1 MRKCNKHILWL
12 LAMTPLVGNA
22 QNSGDGKGI
31 FSDITPADVT
41 ATAKLTMPQKW
52 TFTDCMNY
60 AIANSTEVRRS
71 LLSILQADENVG
83 AAKDEWL
90 PTVGFS
96 TNQNFTN
103 YPVST
108 EGRTSNAYGSSYG
121 VNASWTVWEGNVRKY
136 RLESA
141 KLQRQQQFLA
151 GDDAVKDITLG
162 VLSAYLNIM
171 YAQETVEIARQTL
184 EVSTSQTQRAKRLME
199 SGRTSKVDYAQIE
212 SQMAQD
218 QYSLTQAES
227 NLATAKMNMK
237 KILNLGLDYDLEI
250 DRPSLSDSEISVSL
264 PAMKQ
269 TYDLA
274 AAWLPGIK
282 SNEISKEVYA
292 NDIKIAKAGN
302 LPNIALQGGVGTGY
316 NSGGKSWGWQM
327 GHGLNENVG
336 LSLSVPIYDG
346 NATRRAVAKAK
357 LASLDYD
364 ITREELLNNLSQT
377 IENLYVDANNAKAKY
392 ESGVK
397 QLEATQMTADLVNRQ
412 FELGLV
418 NPLELLTAHNN
429 LLNARLELLQSK
441 FMAILSN
448 KTISYYATSN
458 VTL

>member
-1 MRKCNKHILWL
+1 MLRSKIYLLTL
-12 LAMTPLVGNA
+12 LAALPISGMA
-22 QNSGDGKGI
+22 QSQAKAV
-31 FSDITPADVT
+31 FSDITPSDVT
-41 ATAKLTMPQKW
+41 AQKKGDMPEKW
-52 TFTDCMNY
+52 TFADCMDY
-60 AIANSTEVRRS
+60 AVANSTDVRRA
-71 LLSILQADENVG
+71 LLSILQADENIG
-83 AAKDEWL
+83 SAKDAWL

-96 TNQNFTN
+96 TNHSFTN
-103 YPVST
+103 YPVAT
-108 EGRTSNAYGSSYG
+108 EGRNSNVYGSSYG

-141 KLQRQQQFLA
+141 KLQRQQQLLA
-151 GDDAVKDITLG
+151 GDDAIKEITLG

-171 YAQETVEIARQTL
+171 YAQETVAIAQQTL
-184 EVSTSQTQRAKRLME
+184 EVSTSQTNRAKRLME

-218 QYSLTQAES
+218 QYNLVQAQS

-237 KILNLGLDYDLEI
+237 KILNLGLEYDFEI
-250 DRPSLSDSEISVSL
+250 SEPTLSDSEISPML
-264 PAMKQ
+264 PAKEE
-269 TYDLA
+269 TYNLA

-282 SNEISKEVYA
+282 SNEISKDVYA

-302 LPNIALQGGVGTGY
+302 LPNIALNGGVGTGY
-316 NSGGKSWGWQM
+316 TSGGNSWGWQM

-336 LSLSVPIYDG
+336 VSLSVPIYDG
-346 NATRRAVAKAK
+346 NATRRSVAKAK
-357 LASLDYD
+357 LAALDYD

-377 IENLYVDANNAKAKY
+377 IENLYIDADNAKAKY
-392 ESGVK
+392 ASGTK

-458 VTL
+458 VNL

>member
-1 MRKCNKHILWL
+1 MFRYKTYL
-12 LAMTPLVGNA
+12 LTLLVATPFMGLA
-22 QNSGDGKGI
+22 QPEVKAV
-31 FSDITPADVT
+31 FSDINPSDVT
-41 ATAKLTMPQKW
+41 APKKGNMPSKW
-52 TFTDCMNY
+52 TFADCMEY
-60 AIANSTEVRRS
+60 AVANSTDVRRA
-71 LLSILQADENVG
+71 LLSILQADENIG
-83 AAKDEWL
+83 SAKDAWL

-103 YPVST
+103 YPVAT
-108 EGRTSNAYGSSYG
+108 EGRTSNVYGSSYG

-141 KLQRQQQFLA
+141 KLQRRQQLLA
-151 GDDAVKDITLG
+151 GDDAIKEITLG

-171 YAQETVEIARQTL
+171 YAQETVSIAQQTL
-184 EVSTSQTQRAKRLME
+184 EVSTSQTNRARRLME

-218 QYSLTQAES
+218 QYNLVQAQN
-227 NLATAKMNMK
+227 NLSSAKMNMK
-237 KILNLGLDYDLEI
+237 KILNLGIDYDFEI
-250 DRPSLSDSEISVSL
+250 SEPILSDSEINPLL
-264 PAMKQ
+264 PAKQ
-269 TYDLA
+269 ETYDLA
-274 AAWLPGIK
+274 ATWLPGLK
-282 SNEISKEVYA
+282 SNEISKDVYA

-302 LPNIALQGGVGTGY
+302 LPNIALNGGLGTGY
-316 NSGGKSWGWQM
+316 TSGGSSWGWQM

-336 LSLSVPIYDG
+336 VSLTVPIYDG
-346 NATRRAVAKAK
+346 NATRRSVAKAK
-357 LASLDYD
+357 LAALDYD

-377 IENLYVDANNAKAKY
+377 IENLYIDADNAKARY
-392 ESGVK
+392 ASGTK

-458 VTL
+458 VNL

>member
-1 MRKCNKHILWL
+1 MRKYHKQILWL
-12 LAMTPLVGNA
+12 FAIVPLVGNA
-22 QNSGDGKGI
+22 QTAGAGKNI
-31 FSDITPADVT
+31 FSNITPADVT
-41 ATAKLTMPQKW
+41 ASTKSTMPQKW
-52 TFTDCMNY
+52 TFNDCMDY
-60 AIANSTEVRRS
+60 AVAHSTEVRRS

-83 AAKDEWL
+83 SAKDEWL

-96 TNQNFTN
+96 TNQSFTN

-108 EGRTSNAYGSSYG
+108 EGRTSNTYGSSYG

-141 KLQRQQQFLA
+141 KLQRQQQLLA
-151 GDDAVKDITLG
+151 GDDAVKEITLG

-171 YAQETVEIARQTL
+171 YAQETVEIAKQTL

-218 QYSLTQAES
+218 QYNLTQAES

-237 KILNLGLDYDLEI
+237 KILNLGLEYDFDI
-250 DRPSLSDSEISVSL
+250 QNPTLSDSEISPAL
-264 PAMKQ
+264 PAMKE

-274 AAWLPGIK
+274 AGWLPGIK
-282 SNEISKEVYA
+282 SNEISKDVYA

-316 NSGGKSWGWQM
+316 TSGGKSWGWQM

-336 LSLSVPIYDG
+336 VSVSVPIYDG

-357 LASLDYD
+357 LAALDYD

-377 IENLYVDANNAKAKY
+377 IENLYIDADNAKAKY
-392 ESGVK
+392 KSGVK

>member
-1 MRKCNKHILWL
+1 MFNCKKYLLVL
-12 LAMTPLVGNA
+12 LATSPLLAYSQSAANGV
-22 QNSGDGKGI
+22 
-31 FSDITPADVT
+31 FSDISPADVT
-41 ATAKLTMPQKW
+41 AAPISELPAKW
-52 TFTDCMNY
+52 TFSDCMEY
-60 AIANSTEVRRS
+60 AIANSTDVRKA
-71 LLSILQADENVG
+71 LLAILQADENIG
-83 AAKDEWL
+83 SAKDAWL

-96 TNQNFTN
+96 TNQSFTN
-103 YPVST
+103 YPVHT
-108 EGRTSNAYGSSYG
+108 EGRTANVYGSSYG

-141 KLQRQQQFLA
+141 KLMREQQQLA
-151 GDDAVKDITLG
+151 GDDAVKNITLG
-162 VLSAYLNIM
+162 LLSAYLNIM
-171 YAQETVEIARQTL
+171 YAQETVAIANQTL
-184 EVSTSQTQRAKRLME
+184 EVSTSQTNRAHRLME

-218 QYSLTQAES
+218 QYNLVQAQS
-227 NLATAKMNMK
+227 NLASAKMNLK
-237 KILNLGLDYDLEI
+237 KILNLGLDYNFEI
-250 DRPSLSDSEISVSL
+250 AEPALADSEITAIL
-264 PAMKQ
+264 PTMQQ

-282 SNEISKEVYA
+282 SNEINKDVYA

-302 LPNIALQGGVGTGY
+302 LPNIALQGSVGTGY
-316 NSGGKSWGWQM
+316 NSGGQNWGWQM

-336 LSLSVPIYDG
+336 VSLSVPIYDG

-364 ITREELLNNLSQT
+364 ITRQQLLNDLSQT
-377 IENLYVDANNAKAKY
+377 IENLYIDAENAKAKY
-392 ESGVK
+392 ESGTK
-397 QLEATQMTADLVNRQ
+397 QLEATQLTADLVNRQ

-458 VTL
+458 VNL

>member
-1 MRKCNKHILWL
+1 MFNRKTYLILL
-12 LAMTPLVGNA
+12 LSTSPFLVDA
-22 QNSGDGKGI
+22 QSMAKEV
-31 FSDITPADVT
+31 FSDISPSDIT
-41 ATAKLTMPQKW
+41 AGKKENMPDKW
-52 TFTDCMNY
+52 TFADCMEY
-60 AIANSTEVRRS
+60 AIANSTEVRRA

-83 AAKDEWL
+83 SAKDAWL

-108 EGRTSNAYGSSYG
+108 EGRTSNVYGSSYN

-136 RLESA
+136 RLETA
-141 KLQRQQQFLA
+141 KLQRQQQQLA

-171 YAQETVEIARQTL
+171 YAQETVAIAKQTL
-184 EVSTSQTQRAKRLME
+184 EVSTSQTNRARRLME

-218 QYSLTQAES
+218 QYNLVQAES
-227 NLATAKMNMK
+227 NLSTAKMNMK
-237 KILNLGLDYDLEI
+237 KILNLGLDYDFEI
-250 DRPSLSDSEISVSL
+250 SEPVLADSEISTLL
-264 PAMKQ
+264 PSKQ
-269 TYDLA
+269 ETYNLA

-282 SNEISKEVYA
+282 SNEISKDVYA

-316 NSGGKSWGWQM
+316 TSGGNSWGWQM

-336 LSLSVPIYDG
+336 VAVSVPIYDG
-346 NATRRAVAKAK
+346 NSTRRAVAKAK
-357 LASLDYD
+357 LAALDYD

-377 IENLYVDANNAKAKY
+377 IENLYIDADNAKAKY
-392 ESGVK
+392 ASGTK

-458 VTL
+458 VNL